1 MSQTLTAAATS
12 EVRLPST
19 SLGPGKPDP
28 TYDDKPDSTYND
40 RPGTPYALWTGRFL
54 SGFAV
59 LFLVFDATI
68 KLLQLPVAQ
77 EGTAALGYRADTLL
91 TIGLIQV
98 ACLIVYL
105 IPRTSILGA
114 ILWTGYLGGAIAT
127 HLRVG
132 NPLFSH
138 VLFPT
143 YVAALLWGGL
153 WLRDRRLRVFLS

>member
-1 MSQTLTAAATS
+1 MSQTLTAVASS

-19 SLGPGKPDP
+19 SLGPGKPD
-28 TYDDKPDSTYND
+28 TT
-40 RPGTPYALWTGRFL
+40 YALWTGRFL

-59 LFLVFDATI
+59 LFLVFDITI
-68 KLLQLPVAQ
+68 KLLQGPAAQ
-77 EGTAALGYRADTLL
+77 DATSALGIPMDMLV
-91 TIGLIQV
+91 TISLIEI

-105 IPRTSILGA
+105 VPRTSILGA

-138 VLFPT
+138 ILFPT

-153 WLRDRRLRVFLS
+153 WLRDRRLRVLLSSPKVIR